1 MIELGKK
8 QTLQIVRKTEHGVYM
23 GEAGDEKNA
32 VLLPTRYVTPEM
44 AVGSEQE
51 VFIYRDSEDRLIAT
65 TRLPKIALGEMAG
78 LTVKDV
84 TKFGAFLDWGLE
96 KDLFLPFKEQ
106 THRVQPKEEVLAALY
121 IDKSGRLC
129 ATMKVSRFLSHESP
143 YKKDDKV
150 NGIIYDLKKEFGA
163 FVAVDG
169 RYFGL
174 IPSQEWYQEGKV
186 GDWIEARV
194 LRVREDGKLDLSG
207 RKKAYKQIE
216 ADAKMVAERIRELGG
231 RLPFNDRAEPE
242 RIQRELGLS
251 KNAFKRAVGHLLK
264 EGRIEIGEDFIRA
277 REESC
282 RIS

>member
-8 QTLQIVRKTEHGVYM
+8 QMLQVIRKTEHGVYV

-32 VLLPTRYVTPEM
+32 VLLPVRYVTPEM
-44 AVGSEQE
+44 EVGSEQK

-65 TRLPKIALGEMAG
+65 TQLPKITLGEIAG

-84 TKFGAFLDWGLE
+84 TKIGAFLDWGLE

-106 THRVQPKEEVLAALY
+106 THSVAPGEKVLAALY

-129 ATMKVSRFLSHESP
+129 ATMKVSRFLSSESP
-143 YKKDDKV
+143 YKKNDKV
-150 NGIIYDLKKEFGA
+150 SGVIYDIKKELGV
-163 FVAVDG
+163 FVAVDS

-174 IPSQEWYQEGKV
+174 IPAQEWYQEAKV

-207 RKKAYKQIE
+207 RRKAYKQME
-216 ADAKMVAERIRELGG
+216 TDGELVAEKIRELGG
-231 RLPFNDRAEPE
+231 ELPFNDKAEPE
-242 RIQRELGLS
+242 RIQQEFGLS

-264 EGRIEIGEDFIRA
+264 EGRIEIGKDFIREK
-277 REESC
+277 R
-282 RIS
+282 

>member
-8 QTLQIVRKTEHGVYM
+8 QTLQVIRKTEHGVYM

-32 VLLPTRYVTPEM
+32 VLLPARYVTPEM
-44 AVGSEQE
+44 IVGAEQE

-65 TRLPKIALGEMAG
+65 TRFPKIALGEIAG

-106 THRVQPKEEVLAALY
+106 THPVAPGEKVLAALY
-121 IDKSGRLC
+121 MDKSSRLC
-129 ATMKVSRFLSHESP
+129 ATMKVHHFLSAESP
-143 YKKDDKV
+143 YQKDDKV
-150 NGIIYDLKKEFGA
+150 SGVVYDIKKELGV
-163 FVAVDG
+163 FVAVDS

-174 IPSQEWYQEGKV
+174 IPAQEWYQEAKV
-186 GDWIEARV
+186 GDWVEARV
-194 LRVREDGKLDLSG
+194 LRVRKDGKLDLSG

-216 ADAKMVAERIRELGG
+216 IDAELVAEKIRDLGG
-231 RLPFNDRAEPE
+231 ELPFNDKADPA
-242 RIQRELGLS
+242 RIQQVFGLS

-264 EGRIEIGEDFIRA
+264 EGCVEIGEDFIRE
-277 REESC
+277 RRSDV
-282 RIS
+282 